1 MSFPPICTATFA
13 VAVYPLHKITTFQV
27 KKCRASR
34 TRFWE
39 ASSCPEHLLLY
50 MLLRI
55 MCHCS
60 LGAPFHWVPTQLRQ
74 RPLSNP
80 SDFHHFLVNH
90 QRPPAADVELQVE
103 MQEALVSLVGIKLD
117 LAEAVP

>member
-1 MSFPPICTATFA
+1 MADQA
-13 VAVYPLHKITTFQV
+13 Q
-27 KKCRASR
+27 RAPR
-34 TRFWE
+34 YH
-39 ASSCPEHLLLY
+39 A
-50 MLLRI
+50 
-55 MCHCS
+55 
-60 LGAPFHWVPTQLRQ
+60 AQLRQ